1 MKQALIIFARNPV
14 RGKVKTRLAAT
25 MGDDKA
31 LSIYQSLLEHTVQVT
46 QTLACDRYVFYA
58 DGISLNDVWPDNVYR
73 KKSQEGN
80 DLGERML
87 HAFSILFQ
95 QGYQKIIIIGTDCFE
110 LSSSILLDAFTALD
124 NNEVVIGPSADGG
137 YYLLGMQQLF
147 PFLFEEKAWS
157 TDTVYKSTIQQL
169 KMHQISYYTLPI
181 LNDIDTEEDWKQYL
195 HQQQ

>member
-1 MKQALIIFARNPV
+1 
-14 RGKVKTRLAAT
+14 
-25 MGDDKA
+25 
-31 LSIYQSLLEHTVQVT
+31 
-46 QTLACDRYVFYA
+46 
-58 DGISLNDVWPDNVYR
+58 
-73 KKSQEGN
+73 
-80 DLGERML
+80 ML

-157 TDTVYKSTIQQL
+157 TDTVYDSTIQQL